1 MAPAVD
7 LPANTARF
15 LDGLAAE
22 AAVDREALDGPG
34 TTVIGRDDRADSGAL
49 ACYRAGAHLVIWGDP
64 AVVDRVEGLAG
75 PATKAEADVADAAGR
90 AGFTLQAT
98 VVSNMLD
105 GAPTPPP
112 PVPPGYDQVWLD
124 GDAPATL
131 AAVRAFAERCDPDE
145 VEAAALD
152 ELDEFDEAA
161 INVLAVDSPQQGL
174 HIVAYASASA
184 WDWDPT
190 MADIGVLV
198 DAGHRRRG
206 LANLVVANTVDR
218 LLADGRVPLYRHLA
232 SNTGSA
238 STAAGLGFRPVAQLD
253 YFTMAEG

>member
-1 MAPAVD
+1 VD
-7 LPANTARF
+7 PTLDLSANTARF

-22 AAVDREALDGPG
+22 ATLDRDLLDRPG
-34 TTVIGRDDRADSGAL
+34 TTVIGREDRADSGAL
-49 ACYRAGAHLVIWGDP
+49 ACYRAGAHLVVWGDP
-64 AVVDRVEGLAG
+64 AVVDRVEALAG
-75 PATKAEADVADAAGR
+75 PDTMSGADLAEAVVR
-90 AGFTLQAT
+90 AGFTLHAS

-105 GAPTPPP
+105 GAPTSPPL
-112 PVPPGYDQVWLD
+112 VPPGYDQVWLD

-131 AAVRAFAERCDPDE
+131 AAVVAFTERCDPDE

-161 INVLAVDSPQQGL
+161 INVLTVDSPQPGL
-174 HIVAYASASA
+174 HIVAYASASTWE
-184 WDWDPT
+184 WDST

-218 LLADGRVPLYRHLA
+218 LLADGRVPFYRHEA
-232 SNTGSA
+232 SNVGSA
-238 STAAGLGFRPVAQLD
+238 STAAGLGFRPVAHLD
-253 YFTMAEG
+253 YFTLAEG